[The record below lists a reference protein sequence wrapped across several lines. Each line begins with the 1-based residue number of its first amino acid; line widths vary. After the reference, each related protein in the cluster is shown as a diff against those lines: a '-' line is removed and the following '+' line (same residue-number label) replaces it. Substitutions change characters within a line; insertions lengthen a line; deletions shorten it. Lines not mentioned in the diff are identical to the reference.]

1 MCAQSCLCNISINY
15 IICYICIYT
24 QYKLIFPPKSFNCFY
39 QNYYHCQEMLLY
51 MLRHFTKKALKS
63 GNCYTHAHTYRHTYA
78 HIHTY
83 MHTHM
88 CTHTHISS
96 SLQLFNSQYYTPP
109 RLPYV
114 LMEVCGD
121 SGPLF
126 YKGKISPPRISRPS
140 LKHPPWSLMFS
151 L

>member
-1 MCAQSCLCNISINY
+1 
-15 IICYICIYT
+15 
-24 QYKLIFPPKSFNCFY
+24 
-39 QNYYHCQEMLLY
+39 MLLSKLLSLSRNAIIY
-51 MLRHFTKKALKS
+51 VRHFTKKALKS
-63 GNCYTHAHTYRHTYA
+63 RNCYTHAHTYRHTYA

-88 CTHTHISS
+88 YTHTHISS

-126 YKGKISPPRISRPS
+126 YKGKISPPPHLQAQPKASSMVTHVLSLVSSPRSIRTLSWRRRKDARIPS
-140 LKHPPWSLMFS
+140 TQCPSQRTSP
-151 L
+151 